1 MRYNKYAMPVHPKVL
16 EKDFKTDQA
25 TFFNLSVLTKK
36 LKEIDDLDDLERENK
51 NYLELL
57 LKSLNKFLYK
67 TWFEINLR
75 KGINLKNREM
85 LVPLFK
91 QMNRLFAY
99 GEEFYPDYLY
109 RGVRL
114 SRVLGPT
121 ALSDNYPDSIN
132 DPEVLEHLES
142 LAYGL
147 RSWTK
152 YQYDAERWAKGIAD
166 EDTKSAKGRDLV
178 IFEILSPTIV
188 LDTDEVISYY
198 KSSSHLDIG
207 KPQPMFDDEEVILYF
222 KNPKVVEVSKEK
234 SRPGE
239 PSIYHVVVEDR

>member
-1 MRYNKYAMPVHPKVL
+1 MRFNKYAMSVHPKIL

-25 TFFNLSVLTKK
+25 TFFNIAILTKK
-36 LKEIDDLDDLERENK
+36 LKKIDDLEKLDTNQLS
-51 NYLELL
+51 LL
-57 LKSLNKFLYK
+57 LKGLNKFLSK

-99 GEEFYPDYLY
+99 GEDFYPGSLY

-132 DPEVLEHLES
+132 DPKVLEHLES

-152 YQYDAERWAKGIAD
+152 YEYEAEDWAKGIAD
-166 EDTKSAKGRDLV
+166 KDTESAKGRDLV
-178 IFEILSPTIV
+178 IFEIISPNII
-188 LDTDEVISYY
+188 LDADDVISYY
-198 KSSSHLDIG
+198 KSSSYLGIG
-207 KPQPMFDDEEVILYF
+207 KPQPMFDDEEVILYL

-234 SRPGE
+234 NKPGE
-239 PSIYHVVVEDR
+239 PNIYHVVVDDMG